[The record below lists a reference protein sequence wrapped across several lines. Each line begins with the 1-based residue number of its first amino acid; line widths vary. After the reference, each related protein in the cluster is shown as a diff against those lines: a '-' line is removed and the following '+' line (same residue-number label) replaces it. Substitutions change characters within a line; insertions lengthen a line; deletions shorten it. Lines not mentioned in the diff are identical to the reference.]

1 MVGSSEAGHGMGRQ
15 MCTYE
20 MLLMVWVGSEW
31 SHERRKGVATAVALI
46 FKGCW
51 LFKNPM
57 FLWDIDKVKV

>member
-1 MVGSSEAGHGMGRQ
+1 MGRQ

-57 FLWDIDKVKV
+57 FLWDVDKVKV